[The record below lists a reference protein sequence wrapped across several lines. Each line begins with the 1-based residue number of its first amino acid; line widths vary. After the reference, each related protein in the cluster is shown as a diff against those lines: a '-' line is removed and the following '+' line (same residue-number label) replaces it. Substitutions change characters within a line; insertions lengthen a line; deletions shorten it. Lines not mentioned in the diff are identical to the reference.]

1 MCIYYVDDK
10 SIVNIIGEGIGKGL
24 INKPCAVA
32 MCDRNS
38 TFNIYAL
45 DNGKML
51 LSWHRSGIKLSGYI
65 DSVVFVEVDETCHG
79 GPGCLWM
86 ESLIP
91 NSVTFQR
98 QIHE

>member
-1 MCIYYVDDK
+1 M
-10 SIVNIIGEGIGKGL
+10 NILNGGIGRGL
-24 INKPCAVA
+24 INKLCVVA
-32 MCDRNS
+32 ICHRNS

-45 DNGKML
+45 DNGEKL
-51 LSWHRSGIKLSGYI
+51 LTWHRSGIKLSGYI
-65 DSVVFVEVDETCHG
+65 GSVVFIEVDETCHG

-91 NSVTFQR
+91 KSATLQK